1 LNVASGVTDAR
12 ESRVSTVI
20 ERGARLCNAFNNET
34 FVFSGPVDDPDVARF
49 DVILEQGGSGG
60 GNALVH
66 IHPGADEHFLV
77 KSGRIKVV
85 VDGQERILGTGE
97 GTVVPRGT
105 PHFFLN
111 ADRGITEVVIEFTPA
126 QQHLRFFANFARLAA
141 NRTDWFSNNGDPHFL
156 LIALTLHTYRDHFYL
171 AGPPIFLQKLMF
183 SALAPLARLRGY
195 RLEIEP
201 AR

>member
-1 LNVASGVTDAR
+1 MLNREASNVASGVTDAR

-66 IHPGADEHFLV
+66 IHPSADEHFLV

-85 VDGQERILGTGE
+85 VDGQERILGIGE
-97 GTVVPRGT
+97 GTVVRRGT
-105 PHFFLN
+105 PH
-111 ADRGITEVVIEFTPA
+111 
-126 QQHLRFFANFARLAA
+126 
-141 NRTDWFSNNGDPHFL
+141 
-156 LIALTLHTYRDHFYL
+156 IALTLHTYRDHFYL

-183 SALAPLARLRGY
+183 SALSPLARLRGY
-195 RLEIEP
+195 QLEIEP